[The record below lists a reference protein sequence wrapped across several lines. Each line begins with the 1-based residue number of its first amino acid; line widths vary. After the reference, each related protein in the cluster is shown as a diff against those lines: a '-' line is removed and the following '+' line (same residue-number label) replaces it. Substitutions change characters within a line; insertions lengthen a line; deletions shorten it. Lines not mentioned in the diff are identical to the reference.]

1 MIPILENVHRLSP
14 NDRLPTTCP
23 DCDQAHSWRRQRT
36 YIKEKTPAMRTQFLS
51 DLDQVMIESRSLI
64 FEDKL
69 GGTARQLV
77 FFNKDVTVDVFN
89 LVADIFL
96 WGFAVAIPATFY
108 LN

>member
-1 MIPILENVHRLSP
+1 
-14 NDRLPTTCP
+14 
-23 DCDQAHSWRRQRT
+23 
-36 YIKEKTPAMRTQFLS
+36 MRTQSLS

-89 LVADIFL
+89 LIADIFL
-96 WGFAVAIPATFY
+96 WGFAIAIPAATFY